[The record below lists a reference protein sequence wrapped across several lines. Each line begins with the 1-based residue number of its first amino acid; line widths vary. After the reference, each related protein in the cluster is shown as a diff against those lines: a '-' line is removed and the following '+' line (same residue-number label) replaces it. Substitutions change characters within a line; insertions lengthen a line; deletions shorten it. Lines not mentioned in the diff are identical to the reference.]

1 MSQIQSG
8 GGNIGGIQQTGLQ
21 GVDLQDKS
29 LSIADLNMIVMLE
42 KSEILDKQIR
52 DQIGV
57 VHKKNEQMKALND
70 LQARLMNHKST
81 TTAVSESS
89 WTVDHNA
96 SPKEIALDNGY
107 KIQIHGNN
115 EQWSIVDAAGNK
127 SDIWGD
133 PHVSEGDRDGNI
145 NWDFQQD
152 ATFVLDDGTK
162 ITCKCKDMG
171 RDDKA
176 VYSDELI
183 ITKANQSIHV
193 TGIADNN
200 PQIGQPS
207 LDGASLDAETN
218 DGYVFRMGDQVDD
231 WMFKGEEIAGEFRNV
246 TEDGAVTHEEVLASD
261 SGSRI
266 DSLLTDADRA
276 LLDELGITVYDAS
289 GMGVLTPDEI
299 DNLSAQI
306 KSNKESLT
314 SMSQLDM
321 VQLQSLTGKYE
332 QTNSL
337 ASQVLKQ
344 QYGQAKEI
352 IRNI

>member
-8 GGNIGGIQQTGLQ
+8 GANIGGIQQTGLQ

-107 KIQIHGNN
+107 KIQIHGNS
-115 EQWSIVDAAGNK
+115 EKWSIVDAAGNK
-127 SDIWGD
+127 TDIWGD
-133 PHVSEGDRDGNI
+133 PHVTEGDRDGSI
-145 NWDFQQD
+145 SWDFQQD

-162 ITCKCKDMG
+162 ITCKCKDKG

-176 VYSDELI
+176 VFSDELI

-193 TGIADNN
+193 TGIADND

-231 WMFKGEEIAGEFRNV
+231 WMYKGEEIVGEFRNV
-246 TEDGAVTHEEVLASD
+246 TTDGAITHEEILASD
-261 SGSRI
+261 SDSRI

>member
-8 GGNIGGIQQTGLQ
+8 GVNIGGIQQTGLQ
-21 GVDLQDKS
+21 GIDIQDKS
-29 LSIADLNMIVMLE
+29 LSIGDLNMIVMLE
-42 KSEILDKQIR
+42 KSDILDKQIR

-70 LQARLMNHKST
+70 LQSKLMNHKST

-89 WTVDHNA
+89 WTVDHDA

-107 KIQIHGNN
+107 KIQIHGDN
-115 EQWSIVDAAGNK
+115 EKWSIVDAAGNK
-127 SDIWGD
+127 TDIWGD
-133 PHVSEGDRDGNI
+133 PHVTEGDRGAGI
-145 NWDFQQD
+145 HWDFQQD
-152 ATFVLDDGTK
+152 ASFVLDDGTK
-162 ITCKCKDMG
+162 ITCKCKDLG
-171 RDDKA
+171 RADKA

-193 TGIADNN
+193 TGIASND
-200 PQIGQPS
+200 PQIGKAS
-207 LDGASLDAETN
+207 LDGASLDAATN
-218 DGYVFRMGDQVDD
+218 DGYVFRMGDQADD
-231 WMFKGEEIAGEFRNV
+231 WLYKGEEIAGDFRNV
-246 TEDGAVTHEEVLASD
+246 TAEGALTHEAVSAGED
-261 SGSRI
+261 SSING
-266 DSLLTDADRA
+266 LLTDADRA
-276 LLDELGITVYDAS
+276 LLEELGITVYDAS
-289 GMGVLTPDEI
+289 GMGVLTPEEI
-299 DNLSAQI
+299 DNLTSQI
-306 KSNKESLT
+306 SSTKETLT
-314 SMSQLDM
+314 SLSQLDM